1 MLPIEVMQKAQA
13 EFLDYNNMG
22 ASVIEI
28 SHRSKEFGEIIDRSD
43 ALLRELADIPSRAS
57 LRSITSPNSL
67 ERWLISITDAPM
79 LL

>member
-1 MLPIEVMQKAQA
+1 MLPIEVMHKAQA

-43 ALLRELADIPSRAS
+43 ALLRELAIYQATTKFCTCMAVPKCSS
-57 LRSITSPNSL
+57 LQSL
-67 ERWLISITDAPM
+67 
-79 LL
+79 